1 MNLCVFCGSSSGH
14 NPAFAQIATELG
26 TRMAQR
32 SISLVYGGGKVG
44 LMGILADAVMKAGGE
59 VIGVIPEFLL
69 KREVGHAGI
78 TRLEVVQSM
87 HERKQRM
94 ATLADAFLAMPGG
107 WGTLEELAEILTW
120 RQLGLTQQPVGVLN
134 AGHFFDPFLLQLQKM
149 CKEGFLFSSYTDI
162 LNVLTTPE
170 ETISWLSHK
179 MG

>member
-1 MNLCVFCGSSSGH
+1 MNLCVFCGSSGGH
-14 NPAFAQIATELG
+14 NPAFAQIATALG

-44 LMGILADAVMKAGGE
+44 LMGVLADAVMKAGGE

-94 ATLADAFLAMPGG
+94 AMLADAFVAMPGG

-120 RQLGLTQQPVGVLN
+120 RQLGLIQQPVGVLN
-134 AGHFFDPFLLQLQKM
+134 AVNFFDPFLSQLRKM
-149 CKEGFLFSSYTDI
+149 CDEGFLFPSYTDI
-162 LNVLTTPE
+162 LSVLTTPE